1 MICLMHT
8 HCNGHLEDLR
18 QFEVEWQLLMYVE
31 GMSVWDAWAV
41 QKRYNAIPTFGL
53 FLLFA
58 SFTLWT
64 ELDVY
69 LCTCIR
75 IKPHACWRQTARA
88 PRVIMFNHL
97 STFKSVATSAH
108 VNSDAL
114 ALGRVLGGR
123 RLASQASLFLIR
135 VVLSERKEIF

>member
-8 HCNGHLEDLR
+8 HCSGHLEDLR
-18 QFEVEWQLLMYVE
+18 QFEVEWQLYVE

-41 QKRYNAIPTFGL
+41 QKRYNALPTFGL

-64 ELDVY
+64 ELGVY
-69 LCTCIR
+69 LCTFIR
-75 IKPHACWRQTARA
+75 MKPHACWRLTARA
-88 PRVIMFNHL
+88 PRVVMFNHL
-97 STFKSVATSAH
+97 PPFKCVATSAH
-108 VNSDAL
+108 VNSH
-114 ALGRVLGGR
+114 ALGWVLDGR

-135 VVLSERKEIF
+135 VVLSEREEIF